1 MVSFM
6 TLAFVNL
13 DISGGGRNPPPP
25 PPAQLTPQKPGMNR
39 VYKQVF
45 QNFRMCFKYTGL
57 FIVT

>member
-13 DISGGGRNPPPP
+13 DISGGGAESA

-39 VYKQVF
+39 IKAQ
-45 QNFRMCFKYTGL
+45 ML
-57 FIVT
+57 